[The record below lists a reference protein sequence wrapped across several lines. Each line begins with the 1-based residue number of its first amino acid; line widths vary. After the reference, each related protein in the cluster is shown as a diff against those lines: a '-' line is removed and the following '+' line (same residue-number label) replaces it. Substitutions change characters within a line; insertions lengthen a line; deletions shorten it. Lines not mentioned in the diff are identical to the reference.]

1 MFLTVFAVT
10 AMRSFLNS
18 VFSNFLFMSEDFSK
32 VLFFSFSFNFDAA
45 ISGGG
50 TGRSKSTTTKASPST
65 TSTTPTAS
73 TPSVATLPFASR
85 PCSLLKFKHSI
96 VKCRSNG
103 RTIGWLWLY
112 SCYYLR
118 CYFQV
123 C

>member
-1 MFLTVFAVT
+1 MFLTVYAVT

-32 VLFFSFSFNFDAA
+32 VMFFFFQFQLR
-45 ISGGG
+45 
-50 TGRSKSTTTKASPST
+50 RSDLWRRNRKVKKYDDK
-65 TSTTPTAS
+65 
-73 TPSVATLPFASR
+73 SVAVNDVNDTDGVDTKRCDAPVCIAAMFS
-85 PCSLLKFKHSI
+85 PKINTYNCEKPLLW
-96 VKCRSNG
+96 
-103 RTIGWLWLY
+103 TIGWLWLY